1 MVRHCTKTPRTYQ
14 RELLPF
20 SMNPRLGVVID
31 SEILEPNVNHEVS
44 QRHCERSQ
52 TVPYS
57 GAALA
62 LSVVHDRYFDGKQNE
77 TFVFKI
83 SF

>member
-1 MVRHCTKTPRTYQ
+1 MKMNIVVRHCTKKPRTYR

-20 SMNPRLGVVID
+20 SMNPHLGVVID
-31 SEILEPNVNHEVS
+31 SEILEPNVSHEVS
-44 QRHCERSQ
+44 QRHCESSQ

-62 LSVVHDRYFDGKQNE
+62 LSAVDMTE
-77 TFVFKI
+77 VF
-83 SF
+83 